1 MNQMT
6 KQNRSRPRK
15 PYNHIMRRDDL
26 STMLDI
32 LLAFDRSVVEFSMHL
47 YNVPR
52 RDRVALRE
60 QNQRVRRPLRERLP
74 NSWGRLKVCSSLR
87 RNQMG

>member
-1 MNQMT
+1 VNQMT
-6 KQNRSRPRK
+6 KQSRSRRRK

-26 STMLDI
+26 NTMLDI

-60 QNQRVRRPLRERLP
+60 QNRRVHHALRERLP
-74 NSWGRLKVCSSLR
+74 RLLGPSQSLF
-87 RNQMG
+87 

>member
-1 MNQMT
+1 VNQMT
-6 KQNRSRPRK
+6 KQNRSRRRK

-26 STMLDI
+26 NTMLDI

-60 QNQRVRRPLRERLP
+60 QNRRVHLALRERLP
-74 NSWGRLKVCSSLR
+74 RLMGPSQSLF
-87 RNQMG
+87 